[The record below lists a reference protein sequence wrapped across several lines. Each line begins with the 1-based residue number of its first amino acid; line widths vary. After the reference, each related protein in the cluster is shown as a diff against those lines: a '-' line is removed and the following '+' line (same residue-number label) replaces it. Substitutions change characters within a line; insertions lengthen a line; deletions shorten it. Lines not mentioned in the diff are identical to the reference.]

1 MRKYVMQFAKMP
13 FRDDEIEG
21 LMSNFFQ
28 DNIRQGARD
37 TIDYSSF
44 QYALEQLNFAEAN
57 DDPV

>member
-1 MRKYVMQFAKMP
+1 MQFAKMP